1 MLASPVLASP
11 VLASPVLTSPL
22 LTAPLL
28 LPGSPLLVGVT
39 VPAPELPLLP
49 GSSVV
54 PDVAEVPASLSLAES
69 VAASGAGLQAASARA
84 PNHVVPGRIGDRLA

>member
-1 MLASPVLASP
+1 
-11 VLASPVLTSPL
+11 VLASPVLTSPVLASLLLLL
-22 LTAPLL
+22 LTSPLPLL
-28 LPGSPLLVGVT
+28 LTSPLLVGVA

-54 PDVAEVPASLSLAES
+54 PDVPDMPASLSLADS
-69 VAASGAGLQAASARA
+69 VAASGAGLQAASAIT